1 MDIQSENNQCS
12 QTLNK
17 CNILV
22 IGERKSGK
30 TALIKSLF
38 DNWKVAP
45 STFFLVDS
53 VKIWE
58 GTVANE
64 TSSHRL
70 SFIEMDV
77 EMGVL
82 DQIAKFEEFLKGHQN
97 ILCLMMKNSES
108 PTIKTQKRIRVF
120 FEKFLQ
126 IIGYFSDS
134 FQIMNNYVKK
144 KDTTS
149 EIQELYNFELKRLLI
164 SKYNSF

>member
-1 MDIQSENNQCS
+1 MDIEKENLPCC
-12 QTLNK
+12 QTVNK
-17 CNILV
+17 TNILV

-30 TALIKSLF
+30 TTLIKSLF
-38 DNWKVAP
+38 ESWKVVP
-45 STFFLVDS
+45 STFFLLDS

-58 GTVANE
+58 GTVATD

-97 ILCLMMKNSES
+97 ILCLMMKNAES
-108 PTIKTQKRIRVF
+108 PSLKTQKRIRVF

-126 IIGYFSDS
+126 ILGFFSDS
-134 FQIMNNYVKK
+134 FQVMNNYVKK

-149 EIQELYNFELKRLLI
+149 EIQDLYNFELKRLLI
-164 SKYNSF
+164 SKKII